1 MKGNKQMD
9 MRSEINITLRD
20 LFNCGR
26 ELILPKEPV
35 SLYRYV
41 EHLIEVSVKRKY
53 NFKNLLELGP
63 GADTIFRYLKPD
75 EYTTGTL
82 IDYNQD
88 MLDYNKKMLPEHL
101 LHLINMDVMDPEQI
115 KSLNRKWDYIIANG
129 VIEHLNDDRIFID
142 HMHELLEDRGVLVC
156 STVLHK
162 WLHNKWD
169 HAAGHY
175 RRYSLMEL
183 RELFSG
189 FREVKLIQS
198 SILQELVRPLFYG
211 RVKHLFDN
219 TIEENNMIIG
229 KEFLTYG
236 TPPYAGIFGVLRY
249 LMPLYLMVDWSMSSF
264 SGGICFII
272 ARK

>member
-1 MKGNKQMD
+1 MKDKRYLNTQSGID
-9 MRSEINITLRD
+9 ITLRD

-26 ELILPKEPV
+26 ELILPKEPI

-41 EHLIEVSVKRKY
+41 EHLVEIAVKRKY
-53 NFKNLLELGP
+53 GFKNLLELGP
-63 GADTIFRYLKPD
+63 GADTVFKYLKPD

-82 IDYNQD
+82 VDYSQD
-88 MLDYNKKMLPEHL
+88 ILDYNKQMLSGYPL
-101 LHLINMDVMDPEQI
+101 QLINMDFMDPEQI
-115 KSLNRKWDYIIANG
+115 KSLTHRWDYIIANG
-129 VIEHLNDDRIFID
+129 VIEHLNDDRIFVD
-142 HMHELLEDRGVLVC
+142 HMYDLLEEGGILVC

-175 RRYSLMEL
+175 RRYSVKEL
-183 RELFSG
+183 HELFSG

-211 RVKHLFDN
+211 RVKHLFNN
-219 TIEENNMIIG
+219 TLEENNMIIG
-229 KEFLTYG
+229 KEFLSYG
-236 TPPYAGIFGVLRY
+236 TPPYAGIFGILRY
-249 LMPLYLMVDWSMSSF
+249 FMPIYLLVDWSMSSF